1 MSGRKNVLSPELVAP
16 AQSLAASFNTVPTM
30 IPFLDNC
37 AYQINIT
44 TTNSTG
50 TFAVQ
55 GSVDYVQATPIQP
68 GNPGNWVSLT
78 LGGTTAAP
86 VAAAANDQIIIN
98 LNQVPFNALR
108 IAYTSTVAGTGH
120 ADIYFMSKMI

>member
-1 MSGRKNVLSPELVAP
+1 MSGRKNILSPELVAT
-16 AQSLAASFNTVPTM
+16 AQTLASSFNSTPTM

-37 AYQINIT
+37 AYQINVT

-55 GSVDYVQATPIQP
+55 GSLDYVQETPLKR
-68 GNPGNWVSLT
+68 GVTGNWIPLT
-78 LGGTTAAP
+78 LGGATANP
-86 VAAAANDQIIIN
+86 VANAANDTIIIN

-108 IAYTSTVAGTGH
+108 ISYTSTIAGTGT
-120 ADIYFMSKMI
+120 ADIYFMSKQI

>member
-1 MSGRKNVLSPELVAP
+1 MSGRKNVLAPELVAP
-16 AQSLAASFNTVPTM
+16 AQSLAASFNTTPTM

-44 TTNSTG
+44 TTDSTG

-55 GSVDYVQATPIQP
+55 GSVDFVQKTAIIP
-68 GNPGNWVSLT
+68 GNPGNWVPLT
-78 LGGTTAAP
+78 LGGNTAAP
-86 VAAAANDQIIIN
+86 VAAGVNDQIIIN

-108 IAYTSTVAGTGH
+108 IAYTSTAPGTGH

>member
-1 MSGRKNVLSPELVAP
+1 MSGRKNVLAPELVAS
-16 AQSLAASFNTVPTM
+16 AQSLASSFNTTPTM

-44 TTNSTG
+44 TVNSTG
-50 TFAVQ
+50 TFSVQ
-55 GSVDYVQATPIQP
+55 GSVDYVQATPIQL
-68 GNPGNWVSLT
+68 GNVGNWVPLT
-78 LGGTTAAP
+78 LGGNTAAP
-86 VAAAANDQIIIN
+86 VAAGANDQIIIN

-120 ADIYFMSKMI
+120 ANIYFMSKMI